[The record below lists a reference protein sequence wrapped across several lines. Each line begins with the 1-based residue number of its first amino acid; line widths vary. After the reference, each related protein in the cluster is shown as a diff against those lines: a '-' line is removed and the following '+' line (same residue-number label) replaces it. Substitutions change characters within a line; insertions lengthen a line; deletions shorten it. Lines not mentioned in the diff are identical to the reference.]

1 MHHDVNPRSILTR
14 AHAPEVPV
22 LMQHFERLACGSAG
36 APHETLKALAEHA
49 AADDLMLLSPTATGD
64 YRYDA
69 CGRTLPRTTGR
80 DRTGGYVSN
89 LQSDVAAFTID
100 CYDRALAEGIAIY
113 TIHRTVRTARVGI
126 FERLILPTTDAEGG
140 RHLIVFCRQM
150 SFREEFLMLLMET
163 SPFGIVAVE
172 AVRGPESQLA
182 GLSVLS
188 ANQRATTLC
197 GSEAAMVLGSDLREA
212 LPFLAEDES
221 WTRLLQAVERLQPD
235 QFEVAFV
242 AGGRQI
248 WLQVSL
254 ALLGDGLVVT
264 LSDISNL
271 MLANQSLRQ
280 RAATLALEVGIERA
294 TRQALSEEIGLREE
308 REKELRRL
316 AETDP
321 LTALLNRRSFTEHA
335 QTMMRDGV
343 AEGAPAS
350 LLIIDL
356 DHFKRINDT
365 HGHPAGDAV
374 IRAFADLLLGVF
386 GSRNALVGRFG
397 GEEFAILMRGGPDE
411 AVAAAVLVQQALAG
425 RTLPVSETLGLA
437 VTASCGIASRQDGE
451 TLAGLTSR
459 ADQALYRAKS
469 EGRNRIA
476 VAGSDSLAAAA

>member
-1 MHHDVNPRSILTR
+1 MHHDVNPRSILIR

-22 LMQHFERLACGSAG
+22 LMRHFERLASGRAG
-36 APHETLKALAEHA
+36 APHEALKALAEEA
-49 AADDLMLLSPTATGD
+49 AGDDLMLLSPTETGD

-100 CYDRALAEGIAIY
+100 CYDHALAEGVATY
-113 TIHRTVRTARVGI
+113 TLHRTVRSARVGI

-172 AVRGPESQLA
+172 SVRDADAALT

-188 ANQRATTLC
+188 ANQRATMLC
-197 GSEAAMVLGSDLREA
+197 GSEAALELGCDLRKS
-212 LPFLAEDES
+212 LPFLAAEEH
-221 WTRLLQAVERLQPD
+221 WNRLRQAVELLRPD
-235 QFEVAFV
+235 QFEVAFM

-254 ALLGDGLVVT
+254 ALLGDGLVIT

-271 MLANQSLRQ
+271 MLANQSLQQ

-294 TRQALSEEIGLREE
+294 TRQALSDEIGLREE

-321 LTALLNRRSFTEHA
+321 LTALLNRRSFTDHA
-335 QTMMRDGV
+335 QTMLGHAMT
-343 AEGAPAS
+343 AAAPVS
-350 LLIIDL
+350 LLIVDI
-356 DHFKRINDT
+356 DHFKRINDSY
-365 HGHPAGDAV
+365 GHPAGDAV

-386 GSRNALVGRFG
+386 GARDALVGRFG
-397 GEEFAILMRGGPDE
+397 GEEFAILMQGSTE
-411 AVAAAVLVQQALAG
+411 EAAAAAMRMQQALAG
-425 RTLPVSETLGLA
+425 KTLPVSETLGLG
-437 VTASCGIASRQDGE
+437 VTASCGIASWQHGE
-451 TLAGLTSR
+451 TLAALTSR

-476 VAGSDSLAAAA
+476 IAGSDGLAAAA

>member
-1 MHHDVNPRSILTR
+1 MHHDVNPRSILIR

-22 LMQHFERLACGSAG
+22 LMRHFERLARGRAG
-36 APHETLKALAEHA
+36 APHEALKALAEEA
-49 AADDLMLLSPTATGD
+49 AADDLMLLSPTETGD

-100 CYDRALAEGIAIY
+100 CYDRALAEGVATY
-113 TIHRTVRTARVGI
+113 TIHRTVRSARVGI

-172 AVRGPESQLA
+172 AVRGEDAALA

-197 GSEAAMVLGSDLREA
+197 GTESGLELGGDVREA
-212 LPFLAEDES
+212 LPFLAAEEH
-221 WTRLLQAVERLQPD
+221 WERLRQAVELLRPD

-242 AGGRQI
+242 AGDRQI

-254 ALLGDGLVVT
+254 ALLGDGLVIT

-335 QTMMRDGV
+335 QTMLRD
-343 AEGAPAS
+343 ATAQAAPVS
-350 LLIIDL
+350 LLIVDL

-386 GSRNALVGRFG
+386 GGRNALVGRFG
-397 GEEFAILMRGGPDE
+397 GEEFAILMPGGADE
-411 AVAAAVLVQQALAG
+411 AVAAATLMQQALAG
-425 RTLPVSETLGLA
+425 RTLPVSETLGLG
-437 VTASCGIASRQDGE
+437 VTASCGIAARQDGE
-451 TLAGLTSR
+451 TLAALTGR

-476 VAGSDSLAAAA
+476 VAASDGLAAAA

>member
-1 MHHDVNPRSILTR
+1 MYHDVNPRSILTR

-22 LMQHFERLACGSAG
+22 LMQHFERLAQGRAG
-36 APHETLKALAEHA
+36 ASHEALKALAVSA
-49 AADDLMLLSPTATGD
+49 AGDDLMLLSPTETGD

-172 AVRGPESQLA
+172 AVRGPESQLT

-197 GSEAAMVLGSDLREA
+197 EAETAVVLGGDVREA
-212 LPFLAEDES
+212 LPFLAAEEH
-221 WTRLLQAVERLQPD
+221 WTRLRQAVERLQPD

-242 AGGRQI
+242 AGGRQV

-254 ALLGDGLVVT
+254 ALLGDGLVIT
-264 LSDISNL
+264 LSDISSL
-271 MLANQSLRQ
+271 MLANQSLQQ

-321 LTALLNRRSFTEHA
+321 LTALLNRRSFTERA
-335 QTMMRDGV
+335 QTMMRDGL
-343 AEGAPAS
+343 AEGTAVS

-386 GSRNALVGRFG
+386 GARDALVGRFG
-397 GEEFAILMRGGPDE
+397 GEEFAILMRGDQQE
-411 AVAAAVLVQQALAG
+411 AERAAARVQQALAS

-437 VTASCGIASRQDGE
+437 ITASCGIASRHEGE
-451 TLAGLTSR
+451 TLGALTNR

-476 VAGSDSLAAAA
+476 VAATGGFAVAA